1 MKQVRCL
8 SSCLLMLSISI
19 ACSYAANIPSKKG
32 MTVKGIVTDTEKN
45 PIAGVVV
52 NDGVHF
58 TQTDEKGCY
67 YLPSDFT
74 QSKFVYLSVPAD
86 YKPIVR
92 NALPTGYYASLD
104 QSKKTNR
111 HDFQLEKRTAAD
123 NDFTFIAISD
133 PQVKNQKQLER
144 FRAETVSDLEA
155 TLRTLNGKEVYGM
168 VLGDIVG
175 DAMQLFA
182 PYKDAISRLGLTMYH
197 TIGNHD
203 FDLKYAA
210 LSNSQNPDEW
220 GEYAF
225 GDHFG
230 PTDYSFNAG
239 KAHIIS
245 MKDIDYHGQKKYEE
259 NFTPAQLEWLKKDLS
274 YVQPGSLVLLNV
286 HAPVANRSH
295 KGAGNA
301 RNAAQLFEILKGYKV
316 HIFSGH
322 THFYEN
328 RMVTP
333 DIYEHNIGAACGA
346 WWAGDVNR
354 CGAPNGYLL
363 VNVQGDDISW
373 QYKATGRPL
382 DYQFRVYR
390 PGEFQSQPEYLV
402 VNLWDYDPAWT
413 IQYDEDGIEKK
424 GVLEAFDDEDQDFIT
439 MKKGKGTGYHTL
451 HLFRVRPSSDK
462 VKKITITATNR
473 FGQSFHQ
480 TVDL

>member
-1 MKQVRCL
+1 
-8 SSCLLMLSISI
+8 
-19 ACSYAANIPSKKG
+19 
-32 MTVKGIVTDTEKN
+32 
-45 PIAGVVV
+45 
-52 NDGVHF
+52 
-58 TQTDEKGCY
+58 
-67 YLPSDFT
+67 
-74 QSKFVYLSVPAD
+74 
-86 YKPIVR
+86 
-92 NALPTGYYASLD
+92 
-104 QSKKTNR
+104 
-111 HDFQLEKRTAAD
+111 
-123 NDFTFIAISD
+123 
-133 PQVKNQKQLER
+133 
-144 FRAETVSDLEA
+144 
-155 TLRTLNGKEVYGM
+155 M

-274 YVQPGSLVLLNV
+274 YVQPGSLILLNI

-373 QYKATGRPL
+373 QYKATERPL
-382 DYQFRVYR
+382 DYQFHVYR

-424 GVLEAFDDEDQDFIT
+424 GALEAFDDEDQDFIT

>member
-1 MKQVRCL
+1 MKLVKFL
-8 SSCLLMLSISI
+8 SSFVLVLSISV
-19 ACSYAANIPSKKG
+19 ASNYAANIPSKKG

-52 NDGVHF
+52 TDGVHF
-58 TQTDEKGCY
+58 TQTNEKGHY
-67 YLPSDFT
+67 YLPSDFKS
-74 QSKFVYLSVPAD
+74 SKFVYLSVPAD
-86 YKPIVR
+86 YKPMVSK
-92 NALPTGYYASLD
+92 ALPTGYYAPLNKS
-104 QSKKTNR
+104 QKVNR
-111 HDFQLEKRTAAD
+111 HDFQLQKRTVPA

-144 FRAETVSDLEA
+144 FRTETVPDMEA
-155 TLRTLNGKEVYGM
+155 TLHTLNGKEIYGM
-168 VLGDIVG
+168 MLGDIVW
-175 DAMQLFA
+175 DTMELFA
-182 PYKDAISRLGLTMYH
+182 PYKEAISNLNLTMYH

-210 LSNSQNPDEW
+210 LNNSQDPDEW
-220 GEYAF
+220 SEYAF
-225 GDHFG
+225 GNHFG
-230 PTDYSFNAG
+230 PTDYSFNVG

-259 NFTPAQLEWLKKDLS
+259 NFTPAQLEWLKNDLS

-295 KGAGNA
+295 NGEGNA
-301 RNAAQLFEILKGYKV
+301 RNAAQLFDILKGYKA

-322 THFYEN
+322 THFFEN
-328 RMVTP
+328 RVVTP

-354 CGAPNGYLL
+354 CGAPNGYML
-363 VNVQGDDISW
+363 VNIKGDDISW

-382 DYQFRVYR
+382 DYQFRVYK

-402 VNLWDYDPAWT
+402 VNIWDYDPAWT
-413 IQYDEDGIEKK
+413 IKYYENGIEKK

-439 MKKGKGTGYHTL
+439 MKKGIGKGYHTL
-451 HLFRVRPSSDK
+451 HLFRVRPTDK
-462 VKKITITATNR
+462 ATKAEIRATNR
-473 FGQSFHQ
+473 FGETFRQ

>member
-1 MKQVRCL
+1 M
-8 SSCLLMLSISI
+8 
-19 ACSYAANIPSKKG
+19 
-32 MTVKGIVTDTEKN
+32 
-45 PIAGVVV
+45 
-52 NDGVHF
+52 
-58 TQTDEKGCY
+58 
-67 YLPSDFT
+67 
-74 QSKFVYLSVPAD
+74 
-86 YKPIVR
+86 
-92 NALPTGYYASLD
+92 
-104 QSKKTNR
+104 
-111 HDFQLEKRTAAD
+111 
-123 NDFTFIAISD
+123 
-133 PQVKNQKQLER
+133 KNQKQLER

-175 DAMQLFA
+175 EPEQLFA

-274 YVQPGSLVLLNV
+274 YVQPGSLILLNI

-333 DIYEHNIGAACGA
+333 DIYEHNIGAPA
-346 WWAGDVNR
+346 V
-354 CGAPNGYLL
+354 
-363 VNVQGDDISW
+363 
-373 QYKATGRPL
+373 
-382 DYQFRVYR
+382 
-390 PGEFQSQPEYLV
+390 PG
-402 VNLWDYDPAWT
+402 
-413 IQYDEDGIEKK
+413 
-424 GVLEAFDDEDQDFIT
+424 
-439 MKKGKGTGYHTL
+439 
-451 HLFRVRPSSDK
+451 
-462 VKKITITATNR
+462 
-473 FGQSFHQ
+473 GQAM
-480 TVDL
+480 